1 MATIDQILNEISEI
15 LIDLRPQG
23 ESIDNMFFK
32 YDYDSDTHWIKI
44 GIPPE
49 WCDDEEEDDE

>member
-15 LIDLRPQG
+15 LVDLRPQG
-23 ESIDNMFFK
+23 ESIDKMFFK

-49 WCDDEEEDDE
+49 WCDEEEDE